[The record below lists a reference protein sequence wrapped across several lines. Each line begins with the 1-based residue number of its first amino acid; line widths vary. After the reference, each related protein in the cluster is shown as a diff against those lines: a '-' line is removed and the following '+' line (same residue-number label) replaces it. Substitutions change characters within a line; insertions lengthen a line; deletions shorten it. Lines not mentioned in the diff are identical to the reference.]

1 MKKTIIYFCVLISA
15 VTFGQD
21 AKYVQAMQKNI
32 SSIDSAKAT
41 ETFQNANNVFERIG
55 SANQKEWLPLYY
67 QSFCLVM
74 VGLEKEGNDK
84 KDEYFDQAQ
93 VLIDKA
99 DKLSPD
105 NSEIAVMQSFIIS
118 MKITI
123 DPMTRGQKMG
133 MQSSMLISKAIQLD
147 KENPRA
153 YLLKGTSMMY
163 TPEQYGGGKDKAI
176 PVLEMSIAKYKTF
189 KPTSSLMP
197 HWGEDRA
204 NLLLEQCKNL
214 K

>member
-84 KDEYFDQAQ
+84 KDEYFD
-93 VLIDKA
+93 
-99 DKLSPD
+99 
-105 NSEIAVMQSFIIS
+105 
-118 MKITI
+118 
-123 DPMTRGQKMG
+123 
-133 MQSSMLISKAIQLD
+133 
-147 KENPRA
+147 
-153 YLLKGTSMMY
+153 
-163 TPEQYGGGKDKAI
+163 
-176 PVLEMSIAKYKTF
+176 
-189 KPTSSLMP
+189 
-197 HWGEDRA
+197 
-204 NLLLEQCKNL
+204 
-214 K
+214 